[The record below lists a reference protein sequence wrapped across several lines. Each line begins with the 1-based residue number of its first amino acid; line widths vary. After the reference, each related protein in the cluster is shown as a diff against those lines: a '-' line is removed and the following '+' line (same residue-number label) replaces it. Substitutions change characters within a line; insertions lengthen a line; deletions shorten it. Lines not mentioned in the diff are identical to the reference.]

1 MNVQVW
7 GQVYGP
13 LNPSLTT
20 VKLSNLSIY
29 QMAEYMSILLLHFV
43 EFYKGRKPRVL
54 GRKGVEGGYPPFLL
68 LSVCKI

>member
-13 LNPSLTT
+13 LNPSRTT

-29 QMAEYMSILLLHFV
+29 QIAEYMCILVLHFV
-43 EFYKGRKPRVL
+43 EFYTGRKPRVL
-54 GRKGVEGGYPPFLL
+54 GGKGGGGGGVSPPPSFIC
-68 LSVCKI
+68 V